1 YDESDLHFI
10 QRLCEEEGIHY
21 HFQHSPQGHALVFGD
36 DQTVFPTLAPVAYQQ
51 DTGLVADVPV
61 IKRFGLRLATRTS
74 RTTRRDYDFTKPR
87 IQLES
92 DADSGAAPDLED
104 YDYPARFSDRARG
117 KHLATRALERHRSD
131 YRLAEGRSDQ
141 PSLVSGHFL

>member
-1 YDESDLHFI
+1 ASDHRFVLGAVYPERVYCVQYDESDLHFI

-74 RTTRRDYDFTKPR
+74 RTTRRDYDF
-87 IQLES
+87 
-92 DADSGAAPDLED
+92 
-104 YDYPARFSDRARG
+104 
-117 KHLATRALERHRSD
+117 
-131 YRLAEGRSDQ
+131 
-141 PSLVSGHFL
+141 